1 MEGEYRNQAAMR
13 EDMDGSLG
21 EDGPVGGAGVA
32 DRGLFGRRHGSD
44 GEYAS
49 QAGGQGYGGRPPMP
63 YDGGYGDSYGGY
75 EQRRPPAEVGYEGGY
90 GGGAPPVYEE
100 AAAAS
105 GLGYGEAGVPG
116 GYGDRGHH
124 GHSKKNDGDDDELE
138 HERKHKH
145 YAEAAAAAAVGYGLY
160 ERHQKND
167 AEDSLEEHGYDS
179 DGKKKRDSQK
189 FDY

>member
-63 YDGGYGDSYGGY
+63 YDGGYGDSYGY

-124 GHSKKNDGDDDELE
+124 GHSKK
-138 HERKHKH
+138 
-145 YAEAAAAAAVGYGLY
+145 VGVLC
-160 ERHQKND
+160 
-167 AEDSLEEHGYDS
+167 HGYSNSWLLEDFFFVS
-179 DGKKKRDSQK
+179 KCLCIWFLDFVVYGD
-189 FDY
+189 